1 MKELKEYVKNAD
13 DIVIAGHVAPDG
25 DCVGAVIAVYRY
37 IHKLF
42 PEKRLT
48 PYLENTPK
56 VYDYLDPDKSII
68 KSEIPEEIG
77 MIIALDSSSVDRL
90 GEVANEFRKKKATLV
105 IDHHVSNIGF
115 GDINIV
121 DKEAGSACEVIAHM
135 MSDDDIDV
143 KIAEALYTGMVTDSG
158 GFRYPATSK
167 DTMNLAGRLMEK
179 GIDFSWI
186 MDRCM
191 YSRTYHQAQL
201 LGRALLESILIM
213 DGKCIVTT
221 VTKSMLDMYETEEE
235 DTEGIVDQLRV
246 TRGVEV
252 AVFIRERAEQEYKV
266 SLRSNNYVD
275 VSKIADY
282 FEGGGHIRAAG
293 FTMRGSLHDVINNI
307 TEQISLQIK
316 SKE

>member
-1 MKELKEYVKNAD
+1 
-13 DIVIAGHVAPDG
+13 
-25 DCVGAVIAVYRY
+25 
-37 IHKLF
+37 
-42 PEKRLT
+42 
-48 PYLENTPK
+48 
-56 VYDYLDPDKSII
+56 
-68 KSEIPEEIG
+68 
-77 MIIALDSSSVDRL
+77 
-90 GEVANEFRKKKATLV
+90 
-105 IDHHVSNIGF
+105 
-115 GDINIV
+115 
-121 DKEAGSACEVIAHM
+121 
-135 MSDDDIDV
+135 
-143 KIAEALYTGMVTDSG
+143 
-158 GFRYPATSK
+158 
-167 DTMNLAGRLMEK
+167 
-179 GIDFSWI
+179 
-186 MDRCM
+186 
-191 YSRTYHQAQL
+191 
-201 LGRALLESILIM
+201 M